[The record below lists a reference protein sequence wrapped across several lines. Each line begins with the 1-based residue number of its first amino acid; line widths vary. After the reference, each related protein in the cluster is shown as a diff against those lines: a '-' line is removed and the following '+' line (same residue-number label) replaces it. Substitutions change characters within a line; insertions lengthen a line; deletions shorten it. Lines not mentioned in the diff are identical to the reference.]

1 MGASAKPRL
10 GGIMM
15 SLKAK
20 IWDYLTLLSA
30 ILTIVAAGLNIIEK
44 TSSWFP
50 VVLLLLTL
58 ILRTISTKINEK
70 ELKLKKEEKEILD
83 AVFKKKEKGKNTD
96 IK

>member
-1 MGASAKPRL
+1 
-10 GGIMM
+10 MM

-83 AVFKKKEKGKNTD
+83 VVFKKKNKEKEDKEKNTD

>member
-1 MGASAKPRL
+1 
-10 GGIMM
+10 M

-83 AVFKKKEKGKNTD
+83 VVFKKKNKEKEDKEKNTD